1 MNTTKNRPILTCTYK
16 QTKYNDQHN
25 VMTYGR
31 LLYVIELIEELK
43 INTTLSEQFQ
53 HFFVLCCL
61 CCQFLWIFHFLLPLQ
76 HSLTFIE
83 VIYGPTMIMSCKC
96 FAHACK
102 TSSLTYYLTNSVI
115 TKDAII
121 LNIKYSWHRNW
132 HMHNKNVDIKFS
144 AHDAFQELPSSGTLK
159 IERLEWQII

>member
-53 HFFVLCCL
+53 NT
-61 CCQFLWIFHFLLPLQ
+61 IDK
-76 HSLTFIE
+76 S
-83 VIYGPTMIMSCKC
+83 
-96 FAHACK
+96 
-102 TSSLTYYLTNSVI
+102 
-115 TKDAII
+115 
-121 LNIKYSWHRNW
+121 
-132 HMHNKNVDIKFS
+132 
-144 AHDAFQELPSSGTLK
+144 
-159 IERLEWQII
+159 